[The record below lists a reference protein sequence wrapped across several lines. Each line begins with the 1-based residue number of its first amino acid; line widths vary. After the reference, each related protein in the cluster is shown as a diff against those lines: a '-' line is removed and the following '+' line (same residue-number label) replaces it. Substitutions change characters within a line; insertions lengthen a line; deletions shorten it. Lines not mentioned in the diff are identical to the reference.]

1 LVLWLEDGRRAAFL
15 PRATD
20 VFIDR
25 TRVSGQDFRIADR
38 MGAEMRYREL
48 NVFVALATGLMA
60 LSTATSVA
68 AGQISDRVYQ
78 PATLADTEVEFR
90 GTPPQAISAQTAD
103 GLQLQG
109 VYWPPDDGV
118 DQIVVVF
125 HGNAYNHMV
134 SAYRAE
140 PLRVGGRG
148 VLIASYRG
156 YGDNPGKPSED
167 GLYADAEAWIAKAGE
182 LAPDSRRYLFG
193 FSLGGAVAIEM
204 AARHEFAGVATM
216 GAFTRLKDMVP
227 GIARALVSERYDN
240 LGRIAA
246 VEEPLLLMHGT
257 KDAEVDPKAATKLE
271 AAGGPNI
278 VRINLTGG
286 EHWVPLDQLAPRI
299 WAQWEMLEADQ
310 PAAAA
315 P

>member
-1 LVLWLEDGRRAAFL
+1 
-15 PRATD
+15 
-20 VFIDR
+20 
-25 TRVSGQDFRIADR
+25 
-38 MGAEMRYREL
+38 
-48 NVFVALATGLMA
+48 
-60 LSTATSVA
+60 
-68 AGQISDRVYQ
+68 
-78 PATLADTEVEFR
+78 
-90 GTPPQAISAQTAD
+90 
-103 GLQLQG
+103 
-109 VYWPPDDGV
+109 
-118 DQIVVVF
+118 
-125 HGNAYNHMV
+125 
-134 SAYRAE
+134 
-140 PLRVGGRG
+140 
-148 VLIASYRG
+148 
-156 YGDNPGKPSED
+156 
-167 GLYADAEAWIAKAGE
+167 
-182 LAPDSRRYLFG
+182 
-193 FSLGGAVAIEM
+193 
-204 AARHEFAGVATM
+204 M

>member
-1 LVLWLEDGRRAAFL
+1 MQYRVLSLLALFL
-15 PRATD
+15 LCLG
-20 VFIDR
+20 
-25 TRVSGQDFRIADR
+25 VS
-38 MGAEMRYREL
+38 
-48 NVFVALATGLMA
+48 
-60 LSTATSVA
+60 SVPTPAA
-68 AGQISDRVYQ
+68 AGLVSSRVYQ
-78 PATLADTEVEFR
+78 PVALADTDVEFR
-90 GTPPQAISAQTAD
+90 GEPPQAITTQTAD
-103 GLQLQG
+103 GLTLEG
-109 VYWPPDDGV
+109 AYWPPDDGV

-125 HGNAYNHMV
+125 HGNAYNQMV

-140 PLRVGGRG
+140 PMRAGGRG

-156 YGDNPGKPSED
+156 YGDNPGKPSEA
-167 GLYADAEAWIAKAGE
+167 GLYTDAEAWIAKAGE
-182 LAPDSRRYLFG
+182 LAPDSRLYVFG

-310 PAAAA
+310 PAGAA